1 MRAYEGKT
9 PSRLPEQSQGGDRII
24 LIVKPPAFP
33 AIQLSVDKNGSVYD
47 LKQLIEEES
56 VIPTPIQALAW
67 NGKPLADDR
76 DLRDY
81 DLQNLDT
88 IILTLAL
95 HGGTQSKEPHKRKNP
110 RALAMTRKRGPRA
123 RNR

>member
-1 MRAYEGKT
+1 M
-9 PSRLPEQSQGGDRII
+9 
-24 LIVKPPAFP
+24 IVKPPAFP

-56 VIPTPIQALAW
+56 AIPTPIQALAW

-76 DLRDY
+76 DLRGY

-95 HGGTQSKEPHKRKNP
+95 HGVKEPHKRNDQE
-110 RALAMTRKRGPRA
+110 RGDREQEIDDW
-123 RNR
+123 